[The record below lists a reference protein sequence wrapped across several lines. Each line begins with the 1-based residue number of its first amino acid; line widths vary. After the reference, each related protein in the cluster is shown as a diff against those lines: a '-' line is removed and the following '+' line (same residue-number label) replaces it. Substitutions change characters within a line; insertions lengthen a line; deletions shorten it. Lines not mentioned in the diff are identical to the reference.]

1 MHEFIF
7 GIVFGLIGSKFFSKK
22 KRPVQKDAEVQA
34 FVIPTRPIPI
44 LNSKMSYLKN
54 FWGYDS

>member
-7 GIVFGLIGSKFFSKK
+7 GIIGSKFFPKK

-34 FVIPTRPIPI
+34 FVI

>member
-7 GIVFGLIGSKFFSKK
+7 GILFGIIGSKFFPK

-34 FVIPTRPIPI
+34 FVISTQPIPI

-54 FWGYDS
+54 FWGSDS

>member
-7 GIVFGLIGSKFFSKK
+7 GILVGIIGSKFFPKK
-22 KRPVQKDAEVQA
+22 KRPVQRDAEVQV
-34 FVIPTRPIPI
+34 VIPTQPI
-44 LNSKMSYLKN
+44 LIPKTYYLKN

>member
-7 GIVFGLIGSKFFSKK
+7 GIIGSKFFPKK

-44 LNSKMSYLKN
+44 LNSKKSYLKN

>member
-7 GIVFGLIGSKFFSKK
+7 GIVFGLIGSKFFPKK
-22 KRPVQKDAEVQA
+22 KRPYQKDAEV
-34 FVIPTRPIPI
+34 PTRPIPI